1 MTKLFGTGLTV
12 ALVFLATFLF
22 GIEAN
27 TQERAPDPNIDP
39 IMTFGFPGA
48 KAEYCKAEYGIFTDK
63 EIADGE
69 EWLIKRAMA
78 QTGLSRETLAQSMAA
93 GAAWAANWIQKN
105 GFAKS
110 RCQVLHGS
118 FIANVYRQTSKSNVP
133 IIGKL
138 KPYVMVDGHK
148 IDPEIVGKPQAIALK
163 CNELYGIFSDQD
175 LDDSFEWLVALGMKK
190 LRMTRQ
196 TMTNYMFAGFT
207 AFMIQLDANPPTEE
221 ICQIQHADY
230 MKMVKGAVSL

>member
-1 MTKLFGTGLTV
+1 MTKLFGTGLIV
-12 ALVFLATFLF
+12 ALVFLAAFLF

-27 TQERAPDPNIDP
+27 AQERAPDPNIDSV
-39 IMTFGFPGA
+39 MAWGFPGA

-78 QTGLSRETLAQSMAA
+78 QTDLSRETLVQSMAA

-105 GFAKS
+105 GFAET
-110 RCQVLHGS
+110 RCRVLHDS
-118 FIANVYRQTSKSNVP
+118 FIMNVYKQSSNSDVP

-148 IDPEIVGKPQAIALK
+148 IDPEIVGKPQAVALK

-175 LDDSFEWLVALGMKK
+175 LDDSFEWLVTLGMKK

-196 TMTNYMFAGFT
+196 AMTDYMFAGFT
-207 AFMIQLDANPPTEE
+207 AHTIQLDSNPPTEE
-221 ICQIQHADY
+221 VCQMQHADFK
-230 MKMVKGAVSL
+230 KMVKGAVSL